1 VVAGDGALAGQR
13 ICLDPGHG
21 GSDPGAVNEAYDLHE
36 AEINLDIA
44 FYLQT
49 LFEGEGAAVAMT
61 RTEDVDKSNRD
72 RYTYCNNV
80 GADLLI
86 SVHTNSSTDPAID
99 GAMQLYFHSQDEV
112 LVRAIHRVLY
122 PALKADVPG
131 TFTDFGLEKFASGVL
146 LKSDMPSVIVEPVLM
161 SNAWEAEQLL
171 TTIGSC
177 VDASC
182 RRKQIGQ
189 AVFEGVLA
197 YYAGS
202 APSPTP
208 TPSPEPGG
216 TMHVAAIDVV
226 GSTRGRNVFVTTE
239 VAIADANDAP
249 VGNAEVT
256 LEIAQPDGS
265 VVTEY
270 GTTDESGVASV
281 KIRTSQT
288 GTYVS
293 TVIQVARS
301 GWVYDAAAN
310 VETSESALIP

>member
-1 VVAGDGALAGQR
+1 VAEDGALAGKL

-21 GSDPGAVNEAYDLHE
+21 GSNPGAVNEAYDLRE
-36 AEINLDIA
+36 AEINLDVA

-86 SVHTNSSTDPAID
+86 SVHTNSSTDPTID
-99 GAMQLYFHSQDEV
+99 GAMQLYFHSEDEV
-112 LVRAIHRVLY
+112 LARAIHGVLY
-122 PALKADVPG
+122 PALKADVSG

-171 TTIGSC
+171 TTIASC
-177 VDASC
+177 GDTSC
-182 RRKQIGQ
+182 RRKQIGH
-189 AVFEGVLA
+189 AVFDGVLT

-202 APSPTP
+202 APAPTP
-208 TPSPEPGG
+208 TPSTEPGG
-216 TMHVAAIDVV
+216 VLHVAAIDVY
-226 GSTRGRNVFVTTE
+226 GSTKGRNVFVTTD

-249 VGNAEVT
+249 VDNADVT
-256 LEIAQPDGS
+256 VEIAQPDGS
-265 VVTEY
+265 VATEY
-270 GTTDESGVASV
+270 ATTDESGVASV
-281 KIRTSQT
+281 RIRTSQT

-293 TVIQVARS
+293 TVVHVAKS
-301 GWVYDAAAN
+301 GWLYDADAN
-310 VETSESALIP
+310 VVTSVTTEIR